1 MPVQLRPREVQ
12 FIQLAGR
19 GLRNDEIADALGVAV
34 STVANGLSSAYA
46 KLEIHDRRRAADRI
60 GILLPGAGFTDAE
73 IDALLPDRLRPAA
86 TPAVIIPSDARPW
99 LARVWRRPP
108 GPWKILALI
117 LMGAVGFWVFFSG
130 GIVAAEG
137 VFAAFERLG
146 RSH

>member
-1 MPVQLRPREVQ
+1 MSIRLRPREIQ
-12 FIQLAGR
+12 FVQLAGR
-19 GLRNDEIADALGVAV
+19 GLRNDEIALALGVAV

-46 KLEIHDRRRAADRI
+46 KLEIHDRRRAADRV

-86 TPAVIIPSDARPW
+86 TPAAFATPDTRPW

-117 LMGAVGFWVFFSG
+117 LLGAVSFWVLFSG

-137 VFAAFERLG
+137 VFAAFERLAW
-146 RSH
+146 SQ